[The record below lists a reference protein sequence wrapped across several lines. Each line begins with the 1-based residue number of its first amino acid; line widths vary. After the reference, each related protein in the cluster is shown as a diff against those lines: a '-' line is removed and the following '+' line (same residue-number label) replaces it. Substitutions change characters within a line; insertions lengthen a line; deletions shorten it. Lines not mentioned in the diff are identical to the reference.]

1 MSTVTLS
8 QTSKGGMVRD
18 IQHAINAA
26 RKVEQRLTKLQ
37 GELTRRGKPSNL
49 YVHQMMQALLK
60 ERTRFAQDKARLTSE
75 SEIQELDSAKQHAY
89 QDVKQVAVEM
99 HGATPRP
106 LLQARPNEKAMLRRA
121 VVAPARPTRAGALPG
136 WA

>member
-18 IQHAINAA
+18 IQHVINAA

-49 YVHQMMQALLK
+49 
-60 ERTRFAQDKARLTSE
+60 
-75 SEIQELDSAKQHAY
+75 
-89 QDVKQVAVEM
+89 
-99 HGATPRP
+99 
-106 LLQARPNEKAMLRRA
+106 
-121 VVAPARPTRAGALPG
+121 
-136 WA
+136 